1 MHVAGLSVARPTTPA
16 MWARSHENGLNRP
29 HETVVV
35 NCIVNSNHDC
45 NWCFFGV
52 SFLTCFF
59 AMEMDAPARAFGQLL
74 PFIRSV
80 ILHLSYP
87 LIPRRT
93 CGFCP
98 TSLASAGA
106 RALPAVKLGAAA
118 QAANQKPQH
127 KHPPFDACSA
137 WTGASTSFTWPS
149 ACGLRHTLCSSGRVS
164 FSTVSTQ
171 RRGTDRVGGRQKV
184 RPLRLMPLRLTI
196 APGMSPYTLLSAPVR
211 CDDVDISLSLLC
223 SQICSR

>member
-1 MHVAGLSVARPTTPA
+1 

-80 ILHLSYP
+80 ILHAFYP
-87 LIPRRT
+87 LSPRRT
-93 CGFCP
+93 CGFVP
-98 TSLASAGA
+98 PLSPARVLADFRRCSCV
-106 RALPAVKLGAAA
+106 LLA
-118 QAANQKPQH
+118 QAANQKPQN

-164 FSTVSTQ
+164 FSTASTQ
-171 RRGTDRVGGRQKV
+171 RRGTDRQMV
-184 RPLRLMPLRLTI
+184 RSLRLMPLRLTI

>member
-1 MHVAGLSVARPTTPA
+1 MFLWCVLPDLFLCDGNGCSCAGVWSATALHPVGHPAPVLSLD
-16 MWARSHENGLNRP
+16 S
-29 HETVVV
+29 
-35 NCIVNSNHDC
+35 
-45 NWCFFGV
+45 
-52 SFLTCFF
+52 
-59 AMEMDAPARAFGQLL
+59 APNLWLL
-74 PFIRSV
+74 S
-80 ILHLSYP
+80 HLS
-87 LIPRRT
+87 RQRGCSRT
-93 CGFCP
+93 SGD
-98 TSLASAGA
+98 A
-106 RALPAVKLGAAA
+106 AVCCCE
-118 QAANQKPQH
+118 AANQKPQY

-171 RRGTDRVGGRQKV
+171 RRGTDHRWVGGRQKV

-196 APGMSPYTLLSAPVR
+196 APGMSPCTLLSAPVR